1 MKAPGQTKIASIMRT
16 LPDRFWIRLHMS
28 LILLGVT
35 LSGIAS
41 GKILQLVGVG
51 IVYRY
56 AITVI
61 VSYGVFLVLIRLW
74 LWLVTPRITVRR
86 TEASSQSSQSSSGS
100 VDLPDGVVLPDGILE
115 EGEGASFSGAGGEFG
130 GGGASA
136 SFGESASSSSGSSSS
151 SGGGF
156 DIGDVDDA
164 RALILL
170 AAIAIVAALL
180 AGVWV
185 YIIYQAPVIL
195 TEAFLQVL
203 LASGMFKKARS
214 MHAAGWVG
222 SVVGATKFPL
232 LIVLLLSVGL
242 AFVISTFCS
251 EAHTIVQAVRLCIVP
266 EL

>member
-1 MKAPGQTKIASIMRT
+1 MKAPGQTRLASIMRT

-41 GKILQLVGVG
+41 GKLLQLLG
-51 IVYRY
+51 ISLVYRY

-74 LWLVTPRITVRR
+74 LWFVTPRIAVRR
-86 TEASSQSSQSSSGS
+86 TEASSQSQSSSGS
-100 VDLPDGVVLPDGILE
+100 VDLPDGLALPDGILE
-115 EGEGASFSGAGGEFG
+115 EGEGATFSGAGGEFG

-136 SFGESASSSSGSSSS
+136 SFGESASSSSGSSS

-195 TEAFLQVL
+195 SEAFLQVL
-203 LASGMFKKARS
+203 LASGMFKKAKY
-214 MHAAGWVG
+214 HINY
-222 SVVGATKFPL
+222 K
-232 LIVLLLSVGL
+232 
-242 AFVISTFCS
+242 
-251 EAHTIVQAVRLCIVP
+251 Q
-266 EL
+266 